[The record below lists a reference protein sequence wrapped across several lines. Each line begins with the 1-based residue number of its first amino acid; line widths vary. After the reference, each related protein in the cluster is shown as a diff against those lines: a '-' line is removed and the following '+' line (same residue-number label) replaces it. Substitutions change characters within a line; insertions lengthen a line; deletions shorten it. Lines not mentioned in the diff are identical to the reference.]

1 MPYTTSMAFWTLAPG
16 HGVLRSQPL
25 EAPGPQD
32 VLVEALYSGVSRGTE
47 ALVFT
52 GRVPPSEY
60 QRMRA
65 PFQEGDFPG
74 PLKYGYASV
83 GRVVEGPEELR
94 ERRVFCLYPHQQ
106 RYVVPA
112 SAVHLLPD
120 DVPAERAVLA
130 ANLETAINGVWDA
143 APGLGDRICVIG
155 AGVVGALVA
164 WLCDGI
170 PGTQVCLVDIE
181 PGRAS
186 LAQSLGVNFA
196 LPEEAPLDNDLV
208 IHVSGHP
215 AGLETA
221 LRVAAREAT
230 LVEMSWY
237 GEQPVALSLG
247 GAFHSQRLTLRSSQ
261 VGGIAPQ
268 RQPRWDFRRRLELAL
283 RLLAEPRLDAL
294 ISGETPFASLPDE
307 MPRLVQGGGRVLCHR
322 IRYAPT

>member
-1 MPYTTSMAFWTLAPG
+1 MPYTTSMAFWTQAPG
-16 HGVLRSQPL
+16 HGALRRQPL
-25 EAPGPQD
+25 AAPGRD
-32 VLVEALYSGVSRGTE
+32 EVLVEALYSGVSRGTE
-47 ALVFT
+47 SLVFT

-83 GRVVEGPEELR
+83 GRVLEGPAELR
-94 ERRVFCLYPHQQ
+94 ERVVFCLYPHQQ
-106 RYVVPA
+106 HYVVPA
-112 SAVHLLPD
+112 SAVHPLPEE
-120 DVPAERAVLA
+120 VPAERGVLA

-164 WLCDGI
+164 WLCQGI

-181 PGRAS
+181 PERAG
-186 LAQSLGVNFA
+186 LARALGVPFA
-196 LPEEAPLDNDLV
+196 LPEEAPLENDLV
-208 IHVSGHP
+208 IHASGHP
-215 AGLETA
+215 SGLETA
-221 LRVAAREAT
+221 LRVTAREAT

-237 GEQPVALSLG
+237 GEQTVTLPLG
-247 GAFHSQRLTLRSSQ
+247 GAFHAQRLTLRSSQ

-268 RQPRWDFRRRLELAL
+268 RQPRWDFSRRMQLAL
-283 RLLAEPRLDAL
+283 RLLADPRLDAL
-294 ISGETPFASLPDE
+294 ISGETPFDTLPDE

>member
-1 MPYTTSMAFWTLAPG
+1 MPYMTSMAFWTQAPG
-16 HGVLRSQPL
+16 HGVLRRQSL
-25 EAPGPQD
+25 AAPGPD
-32 VLVEALYSGVSRGTE
+32 EVLVEALYSGVSRGTE
-47 ALVFT
+47 SLVFT

-83 GRVVEGPEELR
+83 GRVVEGPAALR
-94 ERRVFCLYPHQQ
+94 EREVFCLYPHQQ
-106 RYVVPA
+106 HYVVPA

-164 WLCDGI
+164 WLCEGI

-181 PGRAS
+181 PERAA
-186 LAQSLGVNFA
+186 LAQALGVAFA

-208 IHVSGHP
+208 IHASGHP
-215 AGLETA
+215 SGLETA

-230 LVEMSWY
+230 LIEMSWY
-237 GEQPVALSLG
+237 GEQPVALALG
-247 GAFHSQRLTLRSSQ
+247 GAFHAQRLTLRSSQ

-268 RQPRWDFRRRLELAL
+268 RQPRWDFRRRLQLAL
-283 RLLAEPRLDAL
+283 RLLAAPRLDAL
-294 ISGETPFASLPDE
+294 ISGETPFETLPDE
-307 MPRLVQGGGRVLCHR
+307 MPRLVQGGGKVLCHR
-322 IRYAPT
+322 IRYVPT

>member
-1 MPYTTSMAFWTLAPG
+1 MSYTTSMAFWTLAPG
-16 HGVLRSQPL
+16 HGVLRSQTL
-25 EAPGPQD
+25 EAPGPEE

-47 ALVFT
+47 SLVFT

-83 GRVVEGPEELR
+83 GRVVEGPEALR
-94 ERRVFCLYPHQQ
+94 ERTVFCLYPHQQ

-112 SAVHLLPD
+112 SAVHPLPD

-155 AGVVGALVA
+155 AGVVGTLVA
-164 WLCDGI
+164 WLCAGI

-181 PGRAS
+181 PQRAS
-186 LAQSLGVNFA
+186 LARALGLTFT
-196 LPEEAPLDNDLV
+196 LPDEAPRGNDLV
-208 IHVSGHP
+208 IHASGHP
-215 AGLETA
+215 SGLETA
-221 LRVAAREAT
+221 IRVAAREAT
-230 LVEMSWY
+230 LLEMSWY
-237 GEQPVALSLG
+237 GEQPVAVSLG
-247 GAFHSQRLTLRSSQ
+247 GAFHAQRLTLRSSQ

-307 MPRLVQGGGRVLCHR
+307 MPRLVQGAGKVLCHR
-322 IRYAPT
+322 IRYTPT